1 MFSTKL
7 YASPAIAMAFLS
19 LTTVACAQS
28 QLSDISSGVKTDQ
41 TPDIDLSREHEGR
54 RAELL
59 SAFFGLDD
67 DGRLKRAARR
77 SCNISDA
84 TDGMPVIFSEELDPT
99 TIEAGD
105 IRIEL
110 SSGDLGD
117 VTCVTLGPALE
128 PGEHRTL
135 LTLGDFGDAVEN
147 PPVRVEIVGNLHDKT
162 GNLNFRGASI
172 AVTPLVAGPSL
183 VLAHPVPQG
192 TWKTDNKTQT
202 NWRKQANCPEDGL
215 KQIIRT
221 VWDGGVRPIP
231 EQTQDTSLA
240 DLYSVTLEQADG
252 TQLTI
257 NPFSVGNLADRDNNH
272 ELCLDVEGHPVRVAF
287 PGGYLVDPNDDKNDD
302 TSVEI
307 TR

>member
-1 MFSTKL
+1 MVSTKL

-28 QLSDISSGVKTDQ
+28 QLSDVSSGVKTDQ
-41 TPDIDLSREHEGR
+41 TPDSDLSREHEDR

-67 DGRLKRAARR
+67 DRRLKRAARR

-84 TDGMPVIFSEELDPT
+84 SDGMPVIFSEELDPT

-105 IRIEL
+105 IRVEL
-110 SSGDLGD
+110 SSGELGV
-117 VTCVTLGPALE
+117 VTCITLAPALE

-135 LTLGDFGDAVEN
+135 LTLGDFGDAIEN

-162 GNLNFRGASI
+162 GSLNFRGASI
-172 AVTPLVAGPSL
+172 AVTPLDAGPSL
-183 VLAHPVPQG
+183 VLAHPVPQSA
-192 TWKTDNKTQT
+192 WKTDDKTQA
-202 NWRKQANCPEDGL
+202 NWRKQANCPEGGL

-221 VWDGGVRPIP
+221 VWDGGVRPIA
-231 EQTQDTSLA
+231 EQTQDISLA

-252 TQLTI
+252 IQLTI
-257 NPFSVGNLADRDNNH
+257 SPFSVGNLADRDNNH
-272 ELCLDVEGHPVRVAF
+272 ELCLDVEGRPIRVGF
-287 PGGYLVDPNDDKNDD
+287 PGGYLVDPNDDANDD
-302 TSVEI
+302 TAAEVA
-307 TR
+307 R

>member
-1 MFSTKL
+1 MVSTKL

-28 QLSDISSGVKTDQ
+28 QLSDVSSGVKTDQ
-41 TPDIDLSREHEGR
+41 TPDSDLSREHEGR

-67 DGRLKRAARR
+67 DRRLKRAARR

-84 TDGMPVIFSEELDPT
+84 SDGMPVIFSEELDPT

-105 IRIEL
+105 IRVEL
-110 SSGDLGD
+110 SSGELGV

-147 PPVRVEIVGNLHDKT
+147 PPVRVEIVGNLHNKT

-172 AVTPLVAGPSL
+172 AVTPLDTGPSL

-192 TWKTDNKTQT
+192 TWKTDNKTQA

-257 NPFSVGNLADRDNNH
+257 SPFSVGNLADRDNNH
-272 ELCLDVEGHPVRVAF
+272 ELCLDVEGHPIRVAF
-287 PGGYLVDPNDDKNDD
+287 PGGYLVDPNDDANDD
-302 TSVEI
+302 TSVDI